1 MVLSASASDGTKNSD
16 RVFDANNG
24 KAGPKGN
31 DGWGGVNLT
40 RYHGSMTN
48 TASIAEWLTFWDVK
62 PNGNNDDND
71 NNSIFIFSRF
81 TFTNSDAYP
90 NTDINNNFTSDG
102 SFFENGWDVTSTAGI
117 VDDYILERITPEGY
131 VQKGLI
137 TWLKLFISV
146 ENDVK
151 SDSTKVRSNSEQ
163 YFYVTE
169 GITSAICYDY
179 SAFNSNTD

>member
-1 MVLSASASDGTKNSD
+1 
-16 RVFDANNG
+16 
-24 KAGPKGN
+24 
-31 DGWGGVNLT
+31 
-40 RYHGSMTN
+40 MTN